1 MKIQKVVLDYLH
13 EQINK
18 KNRKRLTNMTP
29 TLICSNCAGGFI
41 YHWLGLQFRSPFINL
56 FLTPED
62 FVTALENFD
71 EFIDTPI
78 RELKDSGKNYPVG
91 VGAFGIKVY
100 FMHYKSFDEAIA
112 KWNDRKNR
120 IDKNNMGVMLTNYAG
135 GGHDLL
141 KRFDALPYE
150 HKVVFVPKPVED
162 IKSAFYLKNY
172 DAGNK
177 NLYRTVSLTGKRC
190 IDQFDYVG
198 FINGLQE

>member
-112 KWNDRKNR
+112 KWNERKNR

-135 GGHDLL
+135 GYDLL
-141 KRFDALPYE
+141 KRFDALSYE
-150 HKVVFVPKPVED
+150 HKVVFVPKSVED

>member
-62 FVTALENFD
+62 FVTVLENFD
-71 EFIDTPI
+71 AFINTPI
-78 RELKDSGKNYPVG
+78 RELKDSDKNYPVG

-112 KWNDRKNR
+112 KWNERKKR
-120 IDKNNMGVMLTNYAG
+120 IDKNNMGIMLTNYVWG
-135 GGHDLL
+135 GRL
-141 KRFDALPYE
+141 AE
-150 HKVVFVPKPVED
+150 A
-162 IKSAFYLKNY
+162 I
-172 DAGNK
+172 
-177 NLYRTVSLTGKRC
+177 
-190 IDQFDYVG
+190 
-198 FINGLQE
+198 